1 MMCLPGPRS
10 DIFRYQLH
18 IFLMIVGSLLYCD
31 EVYALKLNYGVSQSY
46 ETTSNPLYL
55 PIPEDDDR
63 FEDVLTTSSVFLKA
77 KEKTATLKSDVD
89 LKLSYLDY
97 ANDISSDLTRK
108 NLKSSFLWVIT
119 PSYYSWYLTDN
130 ITQSVKDVSLISNDE
145 NKQDVNAFTTGPRLQ
160 WKIGNSLLKLNSYVS
175 KYSYEETNN
184 DSNNVNSSL
193 TWANSLSSGVKLDVS
208 YATKYVNYDEDQIYG
223 NYDQSTVG
231 VGVKYKKKTNEL
243 EAFYG
248 RTFLN
253 SDELSESA
261 FSQRKIKFKRILS
274 RFSSLSLEHSSGL
287 SSKEES
293 LADGDTLLSGLHENL
308 QTSLMYKRAGNVF
321 GGSIKLTDTEKKN
334 IDSGTLDDKQAGS
347 INIYRLM
354 SSRSRLSLLYSQ
366 AENDVKISGDQ
377 YQSTEI
383 IKKVSYIKLFNN
395 KLSLSVH
402 LSEVNMDSD
411 NFLRRYTDK
420 RAGLTLSIQR

>member
-1 MMCLPGPRS
+1 MMCLTGRRS
-10 DIFRYQLH
+10 DLFRYQLL
-18 IFLMIVGSLLYCD
+18 IFLMIIVNFFYCD
-31 EVYALKLNYGVSQSY
+31 SVYALKLNYGMSHSY
-46 ETTSNPLYL
+46 ESTSNPLYL
-55 PIPEDDDR
+55 PIPEDDDT
-63 FEDVLTTSSVFLKA
+63 FEDVLVTSSVFIKA
-77 KEKTATLKSDVD
+77 KEKTSSLKSDVD

-97 ANDISSDLTRK
+97 ANNISSDQTRK

-130 ITQSVKDVSLISNDE
+130 ITQSVKDASLVSSDE

-175 KYSYEETNN
+175 NYSFEATNN

-193 TWANSLSSGVKLDVS
+193 TWVNNLPSGVKLDVS
-208 YATKYVNYDEDQIYG
+208 YATKYVNYEEDQIYG

-231 VGVKYKKKTNEL
+231 VGIKYKKKTNEL
-243 EAFYG
+243 EASYG

-253 SDELSESA
+253 SDELSESV
-261 FSQRKIKFKRILS
+261 FSQRKIKYKRIMS

-308 QTSLMYKRAGNVF
+308 QTSLVYKRAGNVF

-334 IDSGTLDDKQAGS
+334 IDSGILDDKQAGS

-354 SSRSRLSLLYSQ
+354 SSRSRISILYSQ
-366 AENDVKISGDQ
+366 AENDVKTSGTQ

-383 IKKVSYIKLFNN
+383 TKKVSYIKLFNN

-411 NFLRRYTDK
+411 NFFRRYTDK